1 MSGENRPPPATD
13 PAISR
18 GIAVLLHAIASAAK
32 GDRLSV
38 AAARAELV
46 ALANT
51 TENFEAQLTTA
62 IVDRLVPSFLNATRD
77 EIEQAVRVDISRHV
91 TNPIFLA
98 KIEPW
103 GSA

>member
-1 MSGENRPPPATD
+1 MDAPRTSID
-13 PAISR
+13 H
-18 GIAVLLHAIASAAK
+18 AVRLLFRAIAASAQ
-32 GDRLSV
+32 GDRLTV
-38 AAARAELV
+38 VDARSELV
-46 ALANT
+46 AIAAT
-51 TENFEAQLTTA
+51 TEDFEAQLTTA

-103 GSA
+103 GRA